1 MSRSLS
7 PAIVGAGV
15 VGLFCLAV
23 MIFGDALSGH
33 DHRAIDLSM
42 RLAAPLAPG
51 HLLGTDELGRDVL
64 ARLLNGMRWSVGS
77 AFCATLIA
85 FCIGTTFGLAAAHK
99 GAWLGDALK
108 LLTTFTQSFPSFVMA
123 VTVIALLGDSGFWAV
138 TLTLG
143 LVTWPVFSRV
153 VYAEASSLFQRE
165 YVQAAEM
172 TGMSVARLYAHHV
185 LPALVPTLSV
195 LVVFHFAEM
204 IVAES
209 ALSFLGIGAPLGAA
223 TWGAMLSEGRA
234 FMLQAPWLTLGP
246 AFAMVVIIVAAHSL
260 GQHLRNLTR

>member
-77 AFCATLIA
+77 ALCATLIA
-85 FCIGTTFGLAAAHK
+85 FSIGTTFGLAAAHK
-99 GAWLGDALK
+99 GAWLGGALK

-138 TLTLG
+138 TL
-143 LVTWPVFSRV
+143 
-153 VYAEASSLFQRE
+153 
-165 YVQAAEM
+165 
-172 TGMSVARLYAHHV
+172 
-185 LPALVPTLSV
+185 
-195 LVVFHFAEM
+195 
-204 IVAES
+204 
-209 ALSFLGIGAPLGAA
+209 
-223 TWGAMLSEGRA
+223 
-234 FMLQAPWLTLGP
+234 
-246 AFAMVVIIVAAHSL
+246 
-260 GQHLRNLTR
+260 

>member
-1 MSRSLS
+1 
-7 PAIVGAGV
+7 
-15 VGLFCLAV
+15 
-23 MIFGDALSGH
+23 
-33 DHRAIDLSM
+33 
-42 RLAAPLAPG
+42 
-51 HLLGTDELGRDVL
+51 
-64 ARLLNGMRWSVGS
+64 
-77 AFCATLIA
+77 
-85 FCIGTTFGLAAAHK
+85 
-99 GAWLGDALK
+99 
-108 LLTTFTQSFPSFVMA
+108 MA

-246 AFAMVVIIVAAHSL
+246 AFAMVVIIVAAHSV